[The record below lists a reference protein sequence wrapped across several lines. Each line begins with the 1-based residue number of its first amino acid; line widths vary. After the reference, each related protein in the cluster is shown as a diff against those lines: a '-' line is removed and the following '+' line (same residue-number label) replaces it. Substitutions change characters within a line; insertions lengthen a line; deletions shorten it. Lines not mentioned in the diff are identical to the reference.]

1 MVIVVVVGGVVVI
14 NCHTTLP
21 QLYGISKHSVKFVPP
36 LIFRIGTSQHG
47 ANQGNGLGPW
57 LCAHQTVRQSRGK
70 FIRQSR
76 EIDLRCG

>member
-36 LIFRIGTSQHG
+36 FIFRIGTSQHG
-47 ANQGNGLGPW
+47 ANQGNGLGP
-57 LCAHQTVRQSRGK
+57 
-70 FIRQSR
+70 
-76 EIDLRCG
+76 